1 MFALVLQVPNEN
13 RTDFSIVLLYNKR
26 PRTENTAC
34 AKRVRPFAKIRTGES
49 KSKLACI
56 LPGGRIFDE
65 VKDTNNSGKAAET
78 GPPEAFFQPNVIFS
92 ARKCAKIKNMSIFA
106 VPKQRFWVG
115 RTGQVLLPRPKR
127 RGAGVVDRAALEM
140 RCTGNCTGGSN
151 PSLSATNAENQQ
163 IAKQTPSFTPKNVKS
178 GVFVL
183 FKIIQPLHNKRVAI
197 LKESDEK
204 RLIFIYPFSLIF
216 QDFTSS

>member
-1 MFALVLQVPNEN
+1 MFALVLQIPNEN
-13 RTDFSIVLLYNKR
+13 RTGFSIVHLYKR

-49 KSKLACI
+49 KSKLTCI

-65 VKDTNNSGKAAET
+65 VKGTNNSGKAAET

-151 PSLSATNAENQQ
+151 PSLSAINAENQQ
-163 IAKQTPSFTPKNVKS
+163 IIKQTPNFTPKNVKL
-178 GVFVL
+178 GVFIL
-183 FKIIQPLHNKRVAI
+183 FKTNHIRSENNLIKNRTN
-197 LKESDEK
+197 EK
-204 RLIFIYPFSLIF
+204 NNQFIFRKISYLCSK
-216 QDFTSS
+216 